1 MYRIN
6 SIQIQ
11 ECSVAILGLGS
22 LLLSFATSHLDFK
35 TRIIISSIVF
45 VLNFF
50 SIFWFMVRHVT
61 NIKRESF
68 KIVMF
73 VLGALY
79 FATVLFFHYY
89 SINELQIVLKYI
101 KPNIRFSKIERTYM
115 ENCNTL
121 ENIYEKFDIF
131 VVAHI
136 LGWLVKGFVLRNF
149 LYLNVNSILFEL
161 IELKLRHILPNFYEC
176 WWDHILLDLLGCN
189 LFGIWLS
196 IWIMKY
202 FKVELYKWELPGPKT
217 NKKNIIF
224 PKLDKLIR
232 SVFVNS
238 NTFAAFI
245 FFCFIML
252 FADLTIFTLK
262 AIIQIAVE
270 EPLLIYRELIIGFF
284 SLVATYEMHKAFVDK
299 PTIKRVTPTIVGAS
313 IIAIEVIYTLRWKH
327 VFVSDN
333 SDRTIINAIFMTL
346 YTTAI
351 SIYSLLFVNDYVM

>member
-1 MYRIN
+1 M
-6 SIQIQ
+6 IQ

-45 VLNFF
+45 VINFF

-68 KIVMF
+68 KILMF
-73 VLGALY
+73 VFGALY
-79 FATVLFFHYY
+79 FATVLFFHYF

-115 ENCNTL
+115 ENCNSL

-136 LGWLVKGFVLRNF
+136 LGWLGKGFILRNF

-202 FKVELYKWELPGPKT
+202 FKIELYKWELPGPKT

-232 SVFVNS
+232 SIFINS
-238 NTFAAFI
+238 NTFAVFI
-245 FFCFIML
+245 FSCLIMPGV
-252 FADLTIFTLK
+252 DLTIFTLK

-270 EPLLIYRELIIGFF
+270 EPLLIYREFVIGFF
-284 SLVATYEMHKAFVDK
+284 ALISSYELHKAFVDK
-299 PTIKRVTPTIVGAS
+299 PTKKRLAPIIVIIS
-313 IIAIEVIYTLRWKH
+313 IVAIEIIYTLRWMH
-327 VFVSDN
+327 VFVDDN
-333 SDRTIINAIFMTL
+333 SDRTIINAIFTTL
-346 YTTAI
+346 YTAGI